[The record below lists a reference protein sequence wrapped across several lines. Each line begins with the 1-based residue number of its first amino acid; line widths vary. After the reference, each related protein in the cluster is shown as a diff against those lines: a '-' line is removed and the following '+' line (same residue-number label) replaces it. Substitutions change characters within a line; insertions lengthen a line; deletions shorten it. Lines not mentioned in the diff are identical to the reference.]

1 MARSFIRPVDQIRN
15 LDTYLDNL
23 DMSTAE
29 TAPTNGE
36 DDMNF
41 IHSQLRVLNGRD
53 HWYLPPVDGFNLNA
67 IHDKRFTLWNQKADA
82 VTVGASDNFVLLT
95 GATKPAGKIAIGST
109 VLGTISEILAGAVG
123 ANDLAM
129 FPDKSNVVEIRE
141 HSTKNPLYTIE
152 SVQGAEDQRQIFGLL
167 QVGSLATEGNIF
179 GDTASDD
186 QAQISFV
193 YFDATTG
200 AVTAC
205 PAAAIE
211 GKVIEYSFRSRTDFY
226 SLPENAYDQQI
237 TFVDNFGISILE
249 LQDAYKNG
257 NGVITLTSGKN
268 LDIDLASNANF
279 TIVNGAGNVLS
290 TDKNT
295 SVTNSGYSINL
306 QNQKEMRLSEL
317 AVNGTNFTGF
327 KAPAALAADVM
338 YTMPLADG
346 AAGQV
351 LSTNASGTLSWI
363 NPDAATAKM
372 SLIKTST
379 GDIAINTSIDLTDA
393 VNFTVVNP
401 DSLTMGAVAADW
413 AKNYDV
419 FLNGEL
425 LLSDVAGADD
435 VYYVDATHIK
445 FTMKIKKN
453 DIITIIRR
461 KAA

>member
-1 MARSFIRPVDQIRN
+1 MSRSFIRQDIQVRPSDVYD
-15 LDTYLDNL
+15 DTFAMVN
-23 DMSTAE
+23 AE
-29 TAPTNGE
+29 TNAVNIE
-36 DDMNF
+36 DDLNYLR
-41 IHSQLRVLNGRD
+41 SQEKVITGMPNWFD
-53 HWYLPPVDGFNLNA
+53 PPADSFGLKA

-82 VTVGASDNFVLLT
+82 VTVGVADNFVLLT
-95 GATKPAGKIAIGST
+95 GATKPSGKIAIGST
-109 VLGTISEILAGAVG
+109 VLGTITGALLG
-123 ANDLAM
+123 TIGQNDLVM
-129 FPDKSNVVEIRE
+129 FPDKSNVVEVRE

-167 QVGSLATEGNIF
+167 QVGSAATEGNTF

-193 YFDATTG
+193 YFDAVTG
-200 AVTAC
+200 DVTAC
-205 PAAAIE
+205 PTAAIE
-211 GKVIEYSFRSRTDFY
+211 GKVIEYSFRARTDFY

-237 TFVDNFGISILE
+237 TFVDNFGISIVE

-295 SVTNSGYSINL
+295 SITNSGYSINL

-317 AVNGTNFTGF
+317 ATNGTNFTGF
-327 KAPAALAADVM
+327 KAPASLAADVM
-338 YTMPLADG
+338 YTMPSADG
-346 AAGQV
+346 SAGQV
-351 LSTNASGTLSWI
+351 LSTNASGTLSWV

-372 SLIKTST
+372 VLIKTSV
-379 GDIAINTSIDLTDA
+379 GDIAANTSINITDA
-393 VNFTVVNP
+393 VTFTVVNP
-401 DSLTMGAVAADW
+401 DSLTMGAVDTAW
-413 AKNYDV
+413 VKNYDV

-425 LLSDVAGADD
+425 MLSDVAGADD
-435 VYYVDATHIK
+435 VYYVDSTHIK
-445 FTMKIKKN
+445 FTMKIRKN

-461 KAA
+461 KAV